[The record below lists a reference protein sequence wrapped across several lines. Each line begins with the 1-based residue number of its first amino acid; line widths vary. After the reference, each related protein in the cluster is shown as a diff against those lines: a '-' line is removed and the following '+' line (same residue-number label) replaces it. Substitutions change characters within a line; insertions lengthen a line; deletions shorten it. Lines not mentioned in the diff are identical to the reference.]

1 MKFVKFGEIRIDANI
16 PSPEGI
22 IELEQQVQGLVEQL
36 KKFDTS
42 SIAANELLPKV
53 KVLKD
58 TIAELETQVKDAT
71 AQLDSIKT
79 IKGSVVK
86 IGEEV
91 TTVQKGVNEKKS
103 KIEKEIEESRSK
115 YQAGVADIQKKIH
128 EASNQVTTA
137 TQQCVEAGKQ
147 LALIQQREKDAT
159 NSRGTIQGYEKE
171 LATVYGEFCGNG
183 KKKQELDATYQA
195 IKDRFVKT
203 KGELETFEKDIKTK
217 IEGYFAETQK
227 KIDGYCSKIEE
238 LFGGAVTVGLGQ
250 AYHDKC
256 KEEKENHHKYVEQFN
271 KSLKWLAGIGIVMFA
286 SNLFY
291 AGCSEKVQPLEG
303 VRYIGLIALPII
315 VPVLWFAFVASRKA
329 NLAKRLAEEYAHKEV
344 VSKTFEGLSRQIEAL
359 GVDTEDAKEL
369 KKKLLGN
376 AVAVNEKN
384 AGELIKGYNRPD
396 HPILELAEKV
406 DKLNKDG
413 MFAKLVNLFSKK

>member
-1 MKFVKFGEIRIDANI
+1 MKFVKFGEIKGNADV
-16 PSPEGI
+16 PSAEGI
-22 IELEQQVQGLVEQL
+22 IELEQKVQKLAEEL
-36 KKFDTS
+36 KKFDMS

-58 TIAELETQVKDAT
+58 AITALETQVKDAT

-79 IKGSVVK
+79 IKGSVAK
-86 IGEEV
+86 IEEEV
-91 TTVQKGVNEKKS
+91 ATVQKSVKEGKIE
-103 KIEKEIEESRSK
+103 IEKEINESRSK
-115 YQAGVADIQKKIH
+115 YQVGVADVQKKIN
-128 EASNQVTTA
+128 EASNQVTAA

-147 LALIQQREKDAT
+147 FALIQQREKDAT
-159 NSRGTIQGYEKE
+159 SSLGTIKGYEKE
-171 LATVYGEFCGNG
+171 LAAVYGEFCGNG
-183 KKKQELDATYQA
+183 KKKQEMETTYQA
-195 IKDRFVKT
+195 IKDRFAKT
-203 KGELETFEKDIKTK
+203 KGELETFEKDIKEK
-217 IEGYFAETQK
+217 IEGCFVETEK

-256 KEEKENHHKYVEQFN
+256 KEEKENHRRYVEQFN
-271 KSLKWLAGIGIVMFA
+271 RSLKWLAGIGIVMFA

-359 GVDTEDAKEL
+359 GVDSEDAKEL

-413 MFAKLVNLFSKK
+413 MFAKLMNLFNKR

>member
-1 MKFVKFGEIRIDANI
+1 MKFVKFGEIKGNVDI
-16 PSPEGI
+16 PSTEGV
-22 IELEQQVQGLVEQL
+22 IELEQQVQSIAEEL

-58 TIAELETQVKDAT
+58 AIAVLEKQVDDAT
-71 AQLDSIKT
+71 AQLDSLNT
-79 IKGSVVK
+79 IKDSVVK

-91 TTVQKGVNEKKS
+91 TTVQKSVKEDKNE
-103 KIEKEIEESRSK
+103 IEKEINESRSK
-115 YQAGVADIQKKIH
+115 YQSGIADVQKKIN
-128 EASNQVTTA
+128 ETANQVTAA

-147 LALIQQREKDAT
+147 FALIQQREKDAT
-159 NSRGTIQGYEKE
+159 SSLGTIKGYEKE
-171 LATVYGEFCGNG
+171 LAAVYGEFCGNG
-183 KKKQELDATYQA
+183 KKRQEMETTYQA
-195 IKDRFVKT
+195 IKDRFAKT
-203 KGELETFEKDIKTK
+203 KGELETFEKDIKEK
-217 IEGYFAETQK
+217 IEGYFVETQK

-256 KEEKENHHKYVEQFN
+256 KEEKENHHKYVDQFN
-271 KSLKWLAGIGIVMFA
+271 KSLKWLASIGIVMFA

-359 GVDTEDAKEL
+359 GVDSEDAKEL

-413 MFAKLVNLFSKK
+413 MFAKLMNLFNKK

>member
-1 MKFVKFGEIRIDANI
+1 MKFERFGEIRCDAEV
-16 PSPEGI
+16 PSSEGI
-22 IELEQQVQGLVEQL
+22 IELEQRVQGLAEEL

-58 TIAELETQVKDAT
+58 VISALETQVKDAT
-71 AQLDSIKT
+71 AQLSSIKN
-79 IKGSVVK
+79 IKDSAIKSGEDVAAIQKSVK
-86 IGEEV
+86 E
-91 TTVQKGVNEKKS
+91 S
-103 KIEKEIEESRSK
+103 KNGIEKEINESRSK
-115 YQAGVADIQKKIH
+115 YQAGIADVQKKIND
-128 EASNQVTTA
+128 ASNQITTA
-137 TQQCVEAGKQ
+137 TQQCAEAGKQ
-147 LALIQQREKDAT
+147 LALIQQREKDAVT
-159 NSRGTIQGYEKE
+159 SHGAIKGYEKE
-171 LATVYGEFCGNG
+171 LAAIYGEFCGNG
-183 KKKQELDATYQA
+183 KKKREMEETYQA
-195 IKDRFVKT
+195 IKDRFGKT
-203 KGELETFEKDIKTK
+203 KGDLDVFENEIKTK
-217 IEGYFAETQK
+217 LEGYFAEAQK

-256 KEEKENHHKYVEQFN
+256 KEEKENHHKYVDQFN
-271 KSLKWLAGIGIVMFA
+271 KSLKWLASIGIVMFA

-359 GVDTEDAKEL
+359 GVDSEDAKEL

-413 MFAKLVNLFSKK
+413 MFAKLMNLFNKK